1 MKKLEVAEYFDELS
15 ESYFSDDEILQS
27 YHSMRTKAALHTI
40 FLHLAEGTIFD
51 FGCGSGELT
60 SILERAGYEISGCD
74 ISQEMVR
81 LANEKLQEGRILHGG
96 IECISRANL
105 IVALN
110 VCHYMTEEEETT
122 FCTCARDN
130 LADGGFL
137 LIGHVNMLFDITTF
151 NKYTVEFIATH
162 VFPSLRSGNPGLLE
176 KLKNLLTYPDL
187 PKSHGSEREIVL
199 QRRVDPFTY
208 PATIERLG
216 FKTCD
221 FTPINS
227 FPLPPLII
235 EKTPE
240 LILLQH
246 KSQISN
252 PTLAKIY
259 SSQFQVL
266 FQKTKGLDIQD
277 GW

>member
-1 MKKLEVAEYFDELS
+1 
-15 ESYFSDDEILQS
+15 
-27 YHSMRTKAALHTI
+27 
-40 FLHLAEGTIFD
+40 
-51 FGCGSGELT
+51 
-60 SILERAGYEISGCD
+60 
-74 ISQEMVR
+74 MVR

-266 FQKTKGLDIQD
+266 FQKTKGLDIHEPWCSRGKPDYD
-277 GW
+277 GKYPLDFNKPDEWEAWVRRMPDAKFRSADEWTMHMQQWFREMPRQ